1 MRTVPFKESLTIE
14 FKSDKKRYSDTLLV
28 EEIVGMANT
37 KGGELYLGVEDNGE
51 ITGLHKEHRDVN
63 GLRALI
69 ANMTVPSLNGLRAE
83 ILFEEE
89 KEVLKIEIPM
99 SRTIVATSSG
109 KILRRRLKA
118 DGSPENIPMYPY
130 EINTRLSEL
139 SLLDFS
145 AQILVG
151 AEYKDLDPN
160 ERIRLKKI
168 IELRHGDST
177 LLELSDEELD
187 KALQFVKEEN
197 GRMLP
202 TITGMLLIGKEER
215 LRELMPTAKSIFQVL
230 DGTAIRKNEEYSK
243 PLLETFEIFEESF
256 KVWNPESEIEAGLF
270 RMPIPEFS
278 YNAFREALV
287 NAFCHRD
294 YSMIGSVRLA
304 ITDEGMTISNPGG
317 FIEGV
322 NFKNLLTVEPH
333 GRNQTLANALKR
345 IGLAERTGRGIDRI
359 FEGSIVYGRPWPDY
373 SESTSTTVKVFI
385 QRAKPDIP
393 FIKMIYDAGNK
404 NGKSLSINSL
414 MILSLIKF
422 EHKVDL
428 HRIMEKINLSDSR
441 AKAAIYKLIE
451 EGLIEETGG
460 AKNKNYI
467 LSRNVYKE
475 NDNVIG
481 YVRQTGIDLIRN
493 EEMILKLAEQNIK
506 GISREDVVQLLNITS
521 DKAYRILKKMV
532 DENKLQRIGNN
543 RGARFIIKK

>member
-1 MRTVPFKESLTIE
+1 MRTVPFKEDLTVE
-14 FKSDKKRYSDTLLV
+14 FKSDRKKYSDTLLI

-51 ITGLHKEHRDVN
+51 ITGLHKDHEDVN
-63 GLRALI
+63 GLRALV
-69 ANMTVPSLNGLRAE
+69 ANMTIPSLSIRAE
-83 ILFEEE
+83 ILFEEN
-89 KEVLKIEIPM
+89 KKILKIEIPI
-99 SRTIVATSSG
+99 SKAITATSSG

-118 DGSPENIPMYPY
+118 DSSPENIPMYPY

-145 AQILVG
+145 AQTVAG
-151 AEYKDLDPN
+151 AEYEDLDPN
-160 ERIRLKKI
+160 ERIRLRKI

-177 LLELSDEELD
+177 LLELNDEELD
-187 KALQFVKEEN
+187 KALQLIKEEN
-197 GRMLP
+197 GKIIP
-202 TITGMLLIGKEER
+202 TITGMILIGKEER
-215 LRELMPTAKSIFQVL
+215 LKELMPTAKSVFQVL
-230 DGTAIRKNEEYSK
+230 DGTSVRKNEEFSK
-243 PLLETFEIFEESF
+243 PLLETFEIFEENF
-256 KVWNPESEIEAGLF
+256 KAWNPEMEVENGLF
-270 RMPIPEFS
+270 RIPVPEFS

-322 NFKNLLTVEPH
+322 NLKNLLTVEPH
-333 GRNQTLANALKR
+333 GRNQTLANSLKR

-373 SESTSTTVKVFI
+373 SESTSTVVKVFI

-393 FIKMIYDAGNK
+393 FIKMIYEAGNR

-422 EHKVDL
+422 EHKIDL

-441 AKAAIYKLIE
+441 AKAAIYKLVE

-460 AKNKNYI
+460 TKNKNYI
-467 LSRNVYKE
+467 LSRNIYKE

-493 EEMILKLAEQNIK
+493 EEMILKLADETPK

-521 DKAYRILKKMV
+521 DKAYRVLKKMV
-532 DENKLQRIGNN
+532 DENKLQRVGNN
-543 RGARFIIKK
+543 RGTKYIIKK

>member
-1 MRTVPFKESLTIE
+1 MRTVPFKEDLTVE
-14 FKSDKKRYSDTLLV
+14 FKSDRKKYSDTLLI

-51 ITGLHKEHRDVN
+51 ITGLHKYHEDVN
-63 GLRALI
+63 GLRALV
-69 ANMTVPSLNGLRAE
+69 ANMTIPSLSIRAE
-83 ILFEEE
+83 ILFEEN
-89 KEVLKIEIPM
+89 KKILKIEIPI
-99 SRTIVATSSG
+99 SKAITATSSG

-118 DGSPENIPMYPY
+118 DSSPENIPMYPY

-145 AQILVG
+145 AQTVAG
-151 AEYKDLDPN
+151 AEYEDLDPN
-160 ERIRLKKI
+160 ERIRLRKI

-177 LLELSDEELD
+177 LLELNDEELD
-187 KALQFVKEEN
+187 KALQLIKEEN
-197 GRMLP
+197 GKIIP
-202 TITGMLLIGKEER
+202 TITGMILIGKEER
-215 LRELMPTAKSIFQVL
+215 LKELMPTAKSVFQVL
-230 DGTAIRKNEEYSK
+230 DGTSVRKNEEFSK
-243 PLLETFEIFEESF
+243 PLLETFEIFEENF
-256 KVWNPESEIEAGLF
+256 KAWNPEMEVENGLF
-270 RMPIPEFS
+270 RIPVPEFS

-322 NFKNLLTVEPH
+322 NLKNLLTVEPH
-333 GRNQTLANALKR
+333 GRNQTLANSLKR

-373 SESTSTTVKVFI
+373 SESTSTVVKVFI

-393 FIKMIYDAGNK
+393 FIKMIYEAGNR

-441 AKAAIYKLIE
+441 AKAAIYKLVE

-460 AKNKNYI
+460 TKNKNYI
-467 LSRNVYKE
+467 LSRNIYKE

-493 EEMILKLAEQNIK
+493 EEMILKLADETPK

-521 DKAYRILKKMV
+521 DKAYRVLKKMV
-532 DENKLQRIGNN
+532 DENKLQRVGNN
-543 RGARFIIKK
+543 SGTKYIIKK

>member
-1 MRTVPFKESLTIE
+1 MRTVPFKEDLTVE
-14 FKSDKKRYSDTLLV
+14 FKSDRKKYSDTLLI

-51 ITGLHKEHRDVN
+51 ITGLHKDHEDVN
-63 GLRALI
+63 GLRALV
-69 ANMTVPSLNGLRAE
+69 ANMTIPSLSIRAE
-83 ILFEEE
+83 ILFEEN
-89 KEVLKIEIPM
+89 KKILKIEIPI
-99 SRTIVATSSG
+99 SKAITATSSG

-118 DGSPENIPMYPY
+118 DSSPENIPMYPY

-145 AQILVG
+145 AQTVAG
-151 AEYKDLDPN
+151 AEYEDLDPN
-160 ERIRLKKI
+160 ERIRLRKI

-177 LLELSDEELD
+177 LLELNDEELD
-187 KALQFVKEEN
+187 KALQLIKEEN
-197 GRMLP
+197 GKIIP
-202 TITGMLLIGKEER
+202 TITGMILIGKEER
-215 LRELMPTAKSIFQVL
+215 LKELMPTAKSVFQVL
-230 DGTAIRKNEEYSK
+230 DGTSVRKNEEFSK
-243 PLLETFEIFEESF
+243 PLLETFEIFEENF
-256 KVWNPESEIEAGLF
+256 KAWNPEMEVENGLF
-270 RMPIPEFS
+270 RIPVPEFS

-322 NFKNLLTVEPH
+322 NLKNLLTVEPL
-333 GRNQTLANALKR
+333 GRNQTLANSLKR

-373 SESTSTTVKVFI
+373 SESTSTVVKVFI

-393 FIKMIYDAGNK
+393 FIKMIYEAGNR

-428 HRIMEKINLSDSR
+428 RRIMEKINLSDSR
-441 AKAAIYKLIE
+441 AKAAIYKLVE

-460 AKNKNYI
+460 TKNKNYI
-467 LSRNVYKE
+467 LSRNIYKE

-493 EEMILKLAEQNIK
+493 EEMILKLADETPK

-521 DKAYRILKKMV
+521 DKAYRVLKKMV
-532 DENKLQRIGNN
+532 DENKLQRVGNN
-543 RGARFIIKK
+543 RGTKYIIKK

>member
-1 MRTVPFKESLTIE
+1 MRTVPFKEDLTVE
-14 FKSDKKRYSDTLLV
+14 FKSDRKRYSDTLLI

-51 ITGLHKEHRDVN
+51 ITGLHKDHEDLN
-63 GLRALI
+63 GLRALV
-69 ANMTVPSLNGLRAE
+69 ANMTVPSLSIRAE
-83 ILFEEE
+83 ILFEED
-89 KEVLKIEIPM
+89 KKILKIEIPM
-99 SRTIVATSSG
+99 SKSITATSSG

-145 AQILVG
+145 AQTLVG
-151 AEYKDLDPN
+151 AEYEDLDPN
-160 ERIRLKKI
+160 ERIRLRKI

-177 LLELSDEELD
+177 LLELNDEELD
-187 KALQFVKEEN
+187 KALQLIKEEN
-197 GRMLP
+197 GKIIP
-202 TITGMLLIGKEER
+202 TITGMILIGKEEK
-215 LRELMPTAKSIFQVL
+215 LKKLMPTAKAVFQVL
-230 DGTAIRKNEEYSK
+230 DGTYVRKNEEFSK
-243 PLLETFEIFEESF
+243 PLLETFEIFEENF
-256 KVWNPESEIEAGLF
+256 KAWNPEMEIENGLF
-270 RMPIPEFS
+270 RIPVPEFS

-322 NFKNLLTVEPH
+322 NLKNLLTVEPH

-373 SESTSTTVKVFI
+373 SESTSTVVKVFI

-393 FIKMIYDAGNK
+393 FIKMIYEAGNRK
-404 NGKSLSINSL
+404 GKSLSINSL

-467 LSRNVYKE
+467 LSRNIYKE

-543 RGARFIIKK
+543 RGARYIIKK

>member
-1 MRTVPFKESLTIE
+1 MRTVPFKEDLTVE
-14 FKSDKKRYSDTLLV
+14 FKSDRKKYSDTLLI

-51 ITGLHKEHRDVN
+51 ITGLHKDHEDLN
-63 GLRALI
+63 GLRALV
-69 ANMTVPSLNGLRAE
+69 ANMTVPSLSIRAE
-83 ILFEEE
+83 ILFEED
-89 KEVLKIEIPM
+89 KKILKIEIPM
-99 SRTIVATSSG
+99 SKSITATSSG

-145 AQILVG
+145 AQTLAG
-151 AEYKDLDPN
+151 AEYEDLDPN
-160 ERIRLKKI
+160 ERIRLRKI

-177 LLELSDEELD
+177 LLELNDEELD
-187 KALQFVKEEN
+187 KALQLIKEEN
-197 GRMLP
+197 GKIIP
-202 TITGMLLIGKEER
+202 TITGMILIGKEEK
-215 LRELMPTAKSIFQVL
+215 LKELMPTAKAVFQVL
-230 DGTAIRKNEEYSK
+230 DGTSVRKNEEFSK
-243 PLLETFEIFEESF
+243 PLLETFEIFEENF
-256 KVWNPESEIEAGLF
+256 KAWNPEMEIENGLF
-270 RMPIPEFS
+270 RIPVPEFS

-322 NFKNLLTVEPH
+322 NLKNLLTVEPH

-373 SESTSTTVKVFI
+373 SESTSTVVKVFI

-393 FIKMIYDAGNK
+393 FIKMIYETGNR

-467 LSRNVYKE
+467 LSRNIYKE

-543 RGARFIIKK
+543 RGARYIIKK

>member
-1 MRTVPFKESLTIE
+1 MRTVPFKEDLTVE
-14 FKSDKKRYSDTLLV
+14 FKSDRKKYSDTLLI

-51 ITGLHKEHRDVN
+51 ITGLHKDHEDLN
-63 GLRALI
+63 GLRALV
-69 ANMTVPSLNGLRAE
+69 ANMTVPSLSIRAE
-83 ILFEEE
+83 ILFEED
-89 KEVLKIEIPM
+89 KKILKIEIPM
-99 SRTIVATSSG
+99 SKSITATSSG

-145 AQILVG
+145 AQTLAG
-151 AEYKDLDPN
+151 AEYEDLDPN
-160 ERIRLKKI
+160 ERIRLRKI

-177 LLELSDEELD
+177 LLELNDEELD
-187 KALQFVKEEN
+187 KALQLIKEEN
-197 GRMLP
+197 GKIIP
-202 TITGMLLIGKEER
+202 TIIGMILIGKEEK
-215 LRELMPTAKSIFQVL
+215 LKKLMPTAKAVFQVL
-230 DGTAIRKNEEYSK
+230 DGTSVRKNEEFSK
-243 PLLETFEIFEESF
+243 PLLETFEIFEENF
-256 KVWNPESEIEAGLF
+256 KAWNPEMEIENGLF
-270 RMPIPEFS
+270 RIPVPEFS

-322 NFKNLLTVEPH
+322 NLKNLLTVEPH

-373 SESTSTTVKVFI
+373 SESTSTVVKVFI

-393 FIKMIYDAGNK
+393 FIKMIYEAGNR

-467 LSRNVYKE
+467 LSRNIYKE

-543 RGARFIIKK
+543 RGARYIIKK

>member
-1 MRTVPFKESLTIE
+1 MRTVPFKEDLTVE
-14 FKSDKKRYSDTLLV
+14 FKSDRKKYSDTLLI

-51 ITGLHKEHRDVN
+51 ITGLHKDHEDLN
-63 GLRALI
+63 GLRALV
-69 ANMTVPSLNGLRAE
+69 ANMTVPSLSIRAE
-83 ILFEEE
+83 ILFEED
-89 KEVLKIEIPM
+89 KKILKIEIPM
-99 SRTIVATSSG
+99 SKSITATSSG

-145 AQILVG
+145 AQTLAG
-151 AEYKDLDPN
+151 AEYEDLDPN
-160 ERIRLKKI
+160 ERIRLRKI

-177 LLELSDEELD
+177 LLELNDEELD
-187 KALQFVKEEN
+187 KALQLIKEEN
-197 GRMLP
+197 GKIIP
-202 TITGMLLIGKEER
+202 TITGMILIGKEEK
-215 LRELMPTAKSIFQVL
+215 LKKLMPTAKAVFQVL
-230 DGTAIRKNEEYSK
+230 DGTSVRKNEEFSK
-243 PLLETFEIFEESF
+243 PLLETFEIFEENF
-256 KVWNPESEIEAGLF
+256 KAWNPEMEIENGLF
-270 RMPIPEFS
+270 RIPVPEFS

-322 NFKNLLTVEPH
+322 NLKNLLTVEPH

-373 SESTSTTVKVFI
+373 SESTSTVVKVFI

-393 FIKMIYDAGNK
+393 FIKMIYEAGNR

-467 LSRNVYKE
+467 LSRNIYKE

-521 DKAYRILKKMV
+521 DKVYRILKKMV

-543 RGARFIIKK
+543 RGARYIIKK

>member
-1 MRTVPFKESLTIE
+1 MRTVPFKEDLTVE
-14 FKSDKKRYSDTLLV
+14 FKSDRKKYSDTLLI
-28 EEIVGMANT
+28 EEIVGMTNT

-51 ITGLHKEHRDVN
+51 ITGLHKDHEDVN
-63 GLRALI
+63 GLRALV
-69 ANMTVPSLNGLRAE
+69 ANMTIPSLSIRAE
-83 ILFEEE
+83 ILFEEN
-89 KEVLKIEIPM
+89 KKILKIEIPM
-99 SRTIVATSSG
+99 SKAITATSSG

-118 DGSPENIPMYPY
+118 DSSPENIPMYPY

-145 AQILVG
+145 AQTVAG
-151 AEYKDLDPN
+151 AEYEDLDPN
-160 ERIRLKKI
+160 ERIRLRKI

-177 LLELSDEELD
+177 LLELNDEELD
-187 KALQFVKEEN
+187 KALQLIKEEN
-197 GRMLP
+197 GKIIP
-202 TITGMLLIGKEER
+202 TITGMILIGKEER
-215 LRELMPTAKSIFQVL
+215 LKELMPTAKAVFQVL
-230 DGTAIRKNEEYSK
+230 DGTSVRKNEEFSK
-243 PLLETFEIFEESF
+243 PLLETFEIFEENF
-256 KVWNPESEIEAGLF
+256 KAWNPEMEVENGLF
-270 RMPIPEFS
+270 RIPVPEFS

-322 NFKNLLTVEPH
+322 NLKNLLTVEPH
-333 GRNQTLANALKR
+333 GRNQTLANSLKR

-373 SESTSTTVKVFI
+373 SESTSTVVKVFI

-393 FIKMIYDAGNK
+393 FIKMIYEAGNR

-441 AKAAIYKLIE
+441 AKAAIYKLVE

-460 AKNKNYI
+460 TKNKNYI
-467 LSRNVYKE
+467 LSRNIYKE

-481 YVRQTGIDLIRN
+481 YVRQTGIDLLRN
-493 EEMILKLAEQNIK
+493 EEMILKLADETPK

-521 DKAYRILKKMV
+521 DKAYRVLKKMV
-532 DENKLQRIGNN
+532 DENKLQRVGNN
-543 RGARFIIKK
+543 RGTKYIIKK

>member
-1 MRTVPFKESLTIE
+1 MRTVPFKEDLTVE
-14 FKSDKKRYSDTLLV
+14 FKSDRKKYSDTLLI

-51 ITGLHKEHRDVN
+51 ITGLHKDHEDLN
-63 GLRALI
+63 GLRALV
-69 ANMTVPSLNGLRAE
+69 ANMTVPSLSIRAE
-83 ILFEEE
+83 ILFEED
-89 KEVLKIEIPM
+89 KKILKIEIPM
-99 SRTIVATSSG
+99 SKSITATSSG

-145 AQILVG
+145 AQTLAG
-151 AEYKDLDPN
+151 AEYEDLDPN
-160 ERIRLKKI
+160 ERIRLRKI

-177 LLELSDEELD
+177 LLELNDEELD
-187 KALQFVKEEN
+187 KALQLIKEEN
-197 GRMLP
+197 GKIIP
-202 TITGMLLIGKEER
+202 TITGMILIGKEEK
-215 LRELMPTAKSIFQVL
+215 LKELMPTAKAVFQVL
-230 DGTAIRKNEEYSK
+230 DGTSVRKNEEFSK
-243 PLLETFEIFEESF
+243 PLLETFEIFEENF
-256 KVWNPESEIEAGLF
+256 KAWNPEMEVENGLF
-270 RMPIPEFS
+270 RIPVPEFS

-322 NFKNLLTVEPH
+322 NLKNLLTVEPH

-373 SESTSTTVKVFI
+373 SESTSTVVKVFI

-393 FIKMIYDAGNK
+393 FIKMIYEAGNR

-467 LSRNVYKE
+467 LSRNIYKE

-543 RGARFIIKK
+543 RGARYIIKK